1 MKKASIIILSLIL
14 SNTLF
19 SQQINVTRD
28 SGFWGGINIEKKICK
43 DFEINLE
50 QQLRYYS
57 NATKF
62 DDYIIDFGS
71 KYRMNENFKLGAN
84 FRYTY
89 NAKRWKE
96 TENNY
101 RYNFDLHYKGN
112 ITKKL
117 KLYYRLRYQQEYVNL
132 FSELQS
138 TNIHYS
144 AIRNKIKVQ
153 YRLSKMNK
161 LYISGELYRLI
172 ETFKEPYFN
181 IIRFHIGDNIK
192 TKIGRFNCSFGYA
205 QEIYTKGP
213 LSFFFLKTIYTL
225 KL

>member
-1 MKKASIIILSLIL
+1 MNRAAIIILYLLL
-14 SNTLF
+14 SSSLF
-19 SQQINVTRD
+19 SQQIKVMRD
-28 SGFWGGINIEKKICK
+28 FGVWGGINIEKKLCTN
-43 DFEINLE
+43 FEINLE

-89 NAKRWKE
+89 NARRWKE

-112 ITKKL
+112 ISKKI
-117 KLYYRLRYQQEYVNL
+117 KLYYRLRYQQEFVNL
-132 FSELQS
+132 FSEYQS

-153 YRLSKMNK
+153 YSVSKMNK

-181 IIRFHIGDNIK
+181 IIRFHLGDNIK
-192 TKIGRFNCSFGYA
+192 TKIGSFNCSFGYA
-205 QEIYTKGP
+205 QEINTNAP